1 MVVDR
6 PEVRNFTEYYSL
18 LKEFV
23 DINLQ
28 DTNEY
33 PEEYIFVS
41 FQWLEICTFNRK
53 PFCMWPLSHI
63 EDISQ
68 FTILG
73 SIMVS
78 TVV

>member
-18 LKEFV
+18 LIEFV

-33 PEEYIFVS
+33 PEEFIFV
-41 FQWLEICTFNRK
+41 
-53 PFCMWPLSHI
+53 
-63 EDISQ
+63 ISMARNLYIQ
-68 FTILG
+68 
-73 SIMVS
+73 
-78 TVV
+78 